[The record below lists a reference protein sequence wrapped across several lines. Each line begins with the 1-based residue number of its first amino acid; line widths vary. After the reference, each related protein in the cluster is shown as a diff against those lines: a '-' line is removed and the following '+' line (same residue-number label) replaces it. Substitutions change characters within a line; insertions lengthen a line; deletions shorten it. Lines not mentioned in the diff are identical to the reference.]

1 MDEISFISGDDRCA
15 AWHFAASG
23 EAFAG
28 ANGRPCV
35 VMAPGFASTRDTGG
49 LVAYAEGFA
58 AAGFD
63 VVLFDYRG
71 FAASGGSPRQ
81 LVSASRQ
88 RQDYHAAIAA
98 ARRLPGVDAERIVLW
113 GISFSGGHVVRVAA
127 EDARV
132 AAVLSVTPAVD
143 GVAVL
148 AQLVRNAGVLQLFRV
163 TGHGLRDAI
172 RGLTGRSPHFVPV
185 IGEPGSRAIIA
196 KHGAEQAYTPIA
208 GPSWRNELC
217 ARTALGVAFNR
228 PIRFASR
235 VSCPLLV
242 QAGTAD
248 SITPP
253 ARARRAAASA
263 RRGELREYP
272 IDHLDAETGPAQHVA
287 LADQLDF
294 LRHHLAPA
302 ASHQAATTTHR
313 LESPMKL
320 KNLNNRVVLVTGA
333 GSGIGRATAL
343 LCARRGARLAICD
356 LNETGLKETA
366 DAARGLGAEVLA

>member
-1 MDEISFISGDDRCA
+1 MDEISFTSGHDRCA

-28 ANGRPCV
+28 ADGRPCV

-98 ARRLPGVDAERIVLW
+98 ARQLPGVDPERIVLW

-132 AAVLSVTPAVD
+132 AAVMSVTPAVD

-148 AQLVRNAGVLQLFRV
+148 AQLARNAGVLQLFRV
-163 TGHGLRDAI
+163 D
-172 RGLTGRSPHFVPV
+172 
-185 IGEPGSRAIIA
+185 
-196 KHGAEQAYTPIA
+196 
-208 GPSWRNELC
+208 
-217 ARTALGVAFNR
+217 
-228 PIRFASR
+228 
-235 VSCPLLV
+235 
-242 QAGTAD
+242 
-248 SITPP
+248 
-253 ARARRAAASA
+253 RARSA
-263 RRGELREYP
+263 
-272 IDHLDAETGPAQHVA
+272 
-287 LADQLDF
+287 
-294 LRHHLAPA
+294 
-302 ASHQAATTTHR
+302 
-313 LESPMKL
+313 
-320 KNLNNRVVLVTGA
+320 
-333 GSGIGRATAL
+333 
-343 LCARRGARLAICD
+343 
-356 LNETGLKETA
+356 
-366 DAARGLGAEVLA
+366 